1 MTVMMNRTSMAEEC
15 TPRAGLGEGAIHRLL
30 GYRLAQAA
38 VVTTHA
44 FEREVGEP
52 LDLRPVEFTILQL
65 VHENP
70 LAGPSHLSRALDISR
85 PGVKQWLDRLEARKL
100 LRREPHET
108 DGRAHKLQLTR
119 EGVRLLSTAVDKLL
133 KADDELLSRLSTGEQ
148 HMLIEL
154 LKKVARLEAARPRA

>member
-1 MTVMMNRTSMAEEC
+1 MIDKTSGADEC
-15 TPRAGLGEGAIHRLL
+15 TPRGGLGEGAIHRLL

-52 LDLRPVEFTILQL
+52 LALRPVEFTILQL

-70 LAGPSHLSRALDISR
+70 LAGPSHLSKALDISR

-108 DGRAHKLQLTR
+108 DGRAHKLELTS
-119 EGVRLLSTAVDKLL
+119 EGVRVLGAAVERLL
-133 KADDELLSRLSTGEQ
+133 KADEELLCRLSTGEQ
-148 HMLIEL
+148 HLLIEL
-154 LKKVARLEAARPRA
+154 LKKVARLESARPRL

>member
-1 MTVMMNRTSMAEEC
+1 MIDKTSGADEC
-15 TPRAGLGEGAIHRLL
+15 TPRGGLGEGAIHRLL

-52 LDLRPVEFTILQL
+52 LALRPVEFTILQL

-70 LAGPSHLSRALDISR
+70 LAGPSHLSKALDISR

-108 DGRAHKLQLTR
+108 DGRAHKLGLTS
-119 EGVRLLSTAVDKLL
+119 EGVRVLGAAVERLL
-133 KADDELLSRLSTGEQ
+133 KADEELLCRLSTGEQ
-148 HMLIEL
+148 HLLIEL
-154 LKKVARLEAARPRA
+154 LKKVARLESARPRL

>member
-1 MTVMMNRTSMAEEC
+1 MVDEC
-15 TPRAGLGEGAIHRLL
+15 TPHGGLGEGAIHRLL

-38 VVTTHA
+38 VVTTHV

-52 LDLRPVEFTILQL
+52 LALRPVEFTILQL

-70 LAGPSHLSRALDISR
+70 LAGPSHLSKALDISR
-85 PGVKQWLDRLEARKL
+85 PGVKQWLDRLEGRKL

-119 EGVRLLSTAVDKLL
+119 EGEQLLGTAVDKLL
-133 KADDELLSRLSTGEQ
+133 KADEELLCRLSTGEQ

-154 LKKVARLEAARPRA
+154 LKKVARLEAARPRL

>member
-1 MTVMMNRTSMAEEC
+1 MVDEC
-15 TPRAGLGEGAIHRLL
+15 TPHGGLGEGAIHRLL

-38 VVTTHA
+38 VVTTHV

-52 LDLRPVEFTILQL
+52 LALRPVEFTILQL

-70 LAGPSHLSRALDISR
+70 LAGPSHLSKALDISR
-85 PGVKQWLDRLEARKL
+85 PGVKQWLDRLEGRKL

-119 EGVRLLSTAVDKLL
+119 EGEQLLGTAVDKLL
-133 KADDELLSRLSTGEQ
+133 KADEELLCRLSTGEQ

-154 LKKVARLEAARPRA
+154 LKKVARLEAGRPRL

>member
-1 MTVMMNRTSMAEEC
+1 MIDKTSGADEC
-15 TPRAGLGEGAIHRLL
+15 TPRGGLGEGAIHRLL

-52 LDLRPVEFTILQL
+52 LALRPVEFTILQL

-70 LAGPSHLSRALDISR
+70 LAGPSHLSKALDISR

-108 DGRAHKLQLTR
+108 DGRAHKLELTS
-119 EGVRLLSTAVDKLL
+119 EGVRVLGAAVERLL
-133 KADDELLSRLSTGEQ
+133 KADEELLCRLSTGEQ

-154 LKKVARLEAARPRA
+154 LKKVARLESARPRL